1 MPDMYGSG
9 DLTNQQK
16 AAILFIAIGPEYS
29 AKLFQHMDDDEIEQL
44 TLEIANQKQ
53 VSSALKAEVISE
65 FYSMCMA
72 QDYISSGGLQ
82 YAQNVLEKALGPD
95 KALEIINRLTTS
107 LQVRPFDFLRKTD
120 PAQLLN
126 FIQNEHPQ
134 TIALIMAYLEP
145 DQAAIVLG
153 SLPPEAQVEVTKRVA
168 MMDRTSP
175 DFIREVE
182 RVLERKLSSMVTQ
195 DFTTAGGIKAIVEVL
210 NRVDRTTEK
219 AIVETLEVDNPEL
232 AEEIKKLMFVFEDIV
247 QIDDRSLQLVLRQV
261 ETKDLSL
268 ALKATPQEVAEKVFK
283 NMSTR
288 AADMLREE
296 IEFMGPVKIRDV
308 EEAQQKVVGVIRV
321 LEDKGEIVIWQGRRD
336 DCLGLSRQP
345 SGKRIR
351 ISSMSPPLRRR
362 PVRTVR
368 RKDSARRP
376 FRTSWHALQ
385 SVNRRWT
392 SVSKRRRYRSPS
404 SVGKPR
410 RNTTVF

>member
-1 MPDMYGSG
+1 MAVSPAKEKANAANNKKQKDIKSLNGR
-9 DLTNQQK
+9 QK
-16 AAILFIAIGPEYS
+16 AAIFLVAVGEEIS
-29 AKLFQHMDDDEIEQL
+29 AKIMEQMREDEIEKL
-44 TLEIANQKQ
+44 VFEIARTET
-53 VSSALKAEVISE
+53 VESELKEAVLQE
-65 FYSMCMA
+65 FQELMA
-72 QDYISSGGLQ
+72 
-82 YAQNVLEKALGPD
+82 AQNFITTGGIDYARGLLEKSLGSQ
-95 KALEIINRLTTS
+95 KAIEVINRLTSS
-107 LQVRPFDFLRKTD
+107 LQVRPFDFLRQTD

-134 TIALIMAYLEP
+134 TIALILAYLDP

-153 SLPPEAQVEVTKRVA
+153 SLSPESQVEVTKRVA

-308 EEAQQKVVGVIRV
+308 EEAQQKVVSVIRM
-321 LEDKGEIVIWQGRRD
+321 LEDKGEIVI
-336 DCLGLSRQP
+336 SR
-345 SGKRIR
+345 GKGDEMI
-351 ISSMSPPLRRR
+351 
-362 PVRTVR
+362 V
-368 RKDSARRP
+368 
-376 FRTSWHALQ
+376 
-385 SVNRRWT
+385 
-392 SVSKRRRYRSPS
+392 
-404 SVGKPR
+404 
-410 RNTTVF
+410 